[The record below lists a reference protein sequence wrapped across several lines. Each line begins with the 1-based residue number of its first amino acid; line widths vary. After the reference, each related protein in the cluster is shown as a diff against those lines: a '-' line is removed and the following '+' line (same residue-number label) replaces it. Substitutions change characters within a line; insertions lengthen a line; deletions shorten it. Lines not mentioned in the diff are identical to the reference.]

1 MSIRRRAVAACLG
14 LGVSLGPAVEASV
27 AGDPPR
33 TRLAPPPTS
42 LTEVSSEASRFF
54 ESLVR
59 RYRELVRY
67 ADVSW
72 FEQVISGADPSD
84 ATSSRSRVRVEG
96 RIADGRV
103 EVISTATRLLEALL
117 PSEDR
122 DPGTRNA
129 EDRRRVRR
137 GLDATLAPH
146 LALRLLDQ
154 PLRQMRPSGLDEYR
168 PTSLRTVEVDDRP
181 MLRLELRSGGDTP
194 GEPSAVLEL
203 TIDPESMLIR
213 RVEGEERWPDG
224 RTCSTSIEIEPQGE
238 MVEPVRDS
246 SVPIEAGTPAPG
258 EVMPT
263 MPAATTRPVA

>member
-1 MSIRRRAVAACLG
+1 MSHRLGAAFACLG
-14 LGVSLGPAVEASV
+14 LALAVEASP
-27 AGDPPR
+27 ADDLSRGLPG
-33 TRLAPPPTS
+33 APPAS
-42 LTEVSSEASRFF
+42 LTEVSPEAARFF

-84 ATSSRSRVRVEG
+84 ATTSRSRVRVEG

-117 PSEDR
+117 PSDDHDAGGR
-122 DPGTRNA
+122 SA
-129 EDRRRVRR
+129 ADRRRARR
-137 GLDATLAPH
+137 DVDAALAPH
-146 LALRLLDQ
+146 LGLRLLDQ
-154 PLRQMRPSGLDEYR
+154 PLRELRPEGLEEYR
-168 PTSLRTVEVDDRP
+168 PTSLRTVELDDRP

-194 GEPSAVLEL
+194 GEPSAILEL

-224 RTCSTSIEIEPQGE
+224 RTCSTSIEIEPRRE
-238 MVEPVRDS
+238 LIEPAMDPS
-246 SVPIEAGTPAPG
+246 APTDAGTPAEPG
-258 EVMPT
+258 GLPT
-263 MPAATTRPVA
+263 LPATTARPVA